1 MKITKEQVMQVAHL
15 ARLEVDEADMERIA
29 EQIDKIL
36 EYIDTL
42 GKAETEGVE
51 PSFQGIDHDTAFR
64 EDIPAG
70 HIGSENA
77 TANSP
82 SSEDGY
88 FIVPKVIG

>member
-15 ARLEVDEADMERIA
+15 ARLEVDEADMGRIA

-42 GKAETEGVE
+42 GQADTEGVE
-51 PSFQGIDHDTAFR
+51 PSFQGIELDTAFMD
-64 EDIPAG
+64 DIPLG
-70 HIGSENA
+70 HVGQDNA
-77 TANSP
+77 TANAP
-82 SSEDGY
+82 SAEDGY

>member
-15 ARLEVDEADMERIA
+15 ARLEVDEADMERISG
-29 EQIDKIL
+29 QIANIL

-42 GKAETEGVE
+42 GKADTDGVE
-51 PSFQGIDHDTAFR
+51 PSFQGIDLDTAFR

-70 HIGSENA
+70 HVGVDNA
-77 TANSP
+77 MMNAP
-82 SSEDGY
+82 ESEDGY

>member
-1 MKITKEQVMQVAHL
+1 MKITKEQVVQVAHL
-15 ARLEVDEADMERIA
+15 ARLDVDEADMERIA

-42 GKAETEGVE
+42 GKADTEGVE

-64 EDIPAG
+64 EDVPVG
-70 HIGSENA
+70 HVGQENA
-77 TANSP
+77 TANAP